1 MEAFSSFFAFMAG
14 VPAIVGLFLTA
25 LVVFLTSDW
34 RLSLTALLAQYLL
47 IGLNLTRFIEPEVA
61 LVKILVGVL
70 VVPILYLS
78 ARQVQG
84 AREPER
90 TDEQGPQL
98 LGLRLGWDAGPLG
111 LPLRVLAVLLVL
123 LALIR
128 LYGTFPSPPV
138 SADVAFAA
146 MWMGSMGMIGLVL
159 GGRPLRVATA
169 ILTILAGFDLVYA
182 SLEPSL
188 AVVGFFGALTLLTAF
203 AFSWLTIVQGLGL
216 EAQKPDPEGT
226 DR

>member
-1 MEAFSSFFAFMAG
+1 MEAFSSIFAFMAG
-14 VPAIVGLFLTA
+14 VPAIVGLFVTA
-25 LVVFLTSDW
+25 VVIFLTSDW
-34 RLSLTALLAQYLL
+34 RLSLTALLAQYIL

-61 LVKILVGVL
+61 LVKILIGVL

-84 AREPER
+84 AREAEG

-111 LPLRVLAVLLVL
+111 MPLRVLAVLLVIL
-123 LALIR
+123 VLVR
-128 LYGTFPSPPV
+128 LYGTLRLPLV
-138 SADVAFAA
+138 STDVAFGAI
-146 MWMGSMGMIGLVL
+146 WLGSMGMIGLVL
-159 GGRPLRVATA
+159 GGSPLRVVTA
-169 ILTILAGFDLVYA
+169 MLTILSGFDLVYA

-203 AFSWLTIVQGLGL
+203 AFSWLTIAHGLGQAAERSDL
-216 EAQKPDPEGT
+216 EGT
-226 DR
+226 E